1 MFDRNVFL
9 VDTQVYIELENT
21 KVHIQWQSLS
31 TSPFQMCKKI
41 CLELP
46 YSWRKSIK
54 FFFENDIFESVKIER
69 AGKLD
74 RLCQY
79 TLYCCYLSIDIHLLT
94 TIFLFT
100 FWKMDFSYYC
110 RYCCRPSFAL
120 MKVTNAYKH
129 AITTKCCRSFWNYVL
144 GMYYAGI
151 KVSLT

>member
-9 VDTQVYIELENT
+9 VDTQVYIELDTLKYIYNGEVYQHHLFKCVKN
-21 KVHIQWQSLS
+21 
-31 TSPFQMCKKI
+31 F

-69 AGKLD
+69 GKLD